1 MITDNN
7 VSELVENMKIIILG
21 PIKKAEELL
30 KGEVPILCH
39 ICENGKAT
47 PTELARKYA
56 LSTARIAT
64 ILNRLE
70 AKDLIVRVHD
80 NRDRRKVF
88 IYLTDKGKELATVK
102 INALRQHMNNLLSIL
117 GEEDA
122 KEYLRLTS
130 KVAAYMKQQL

>member
-70 AKDLIVRVHD
+70 AKDLIVRAHD